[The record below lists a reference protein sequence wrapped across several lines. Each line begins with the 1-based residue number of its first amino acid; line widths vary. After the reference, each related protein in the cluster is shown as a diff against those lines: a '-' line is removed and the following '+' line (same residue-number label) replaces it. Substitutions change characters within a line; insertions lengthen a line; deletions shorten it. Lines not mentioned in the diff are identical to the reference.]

1 MKSPNDAGS
10 RQTTSFAAM
19 STRPSQL
26 YVLPFLALACLAL
39 GCNRTA
45 PLTQDQ
51 AVAAAID
58 ASDMSEPLA
67 IVSSRAGIAG
77 ELWDGVRP
85 SWAEYQV
92 ERGDAD
98 EYMERL
104 RRPAWL
110 VVLDGT
116 YPRGPERLEL
126 VIDLESGDELFR
138 HSPPFQPDQLFS
150 GKQ

>member
-1 MKSPNDAGS
+1 
-10 RQTTSFAAM
+10 M
-19 STRPSQL
+19 SKRWTGL
-26 YVLPFLALACLAL
+26 YLLPLVALACLL
-39 GCNRTA
+39 VGCGPRT
-45 PLTQDQ
+45 PLTEDQ

-67 IVSSRAGIAG
+67 IVSIRAGIAG

-85 SWAEYQV
+85 SWMDYQV

-98 EYMERL
+98 EYMEQL

-116 YPRGPERLEL
+116 YPRGPERLEI
-126 VIDLESGDELFR
+126 VIDRDTGRELFR
-138 HSPPFQPDQLFS
+138 HQPPFQPDQLFS
-150 GKQ
+150 GGQ